1 MANPNFVPSFSSDEI
16 WRGQDTNRCISDDLD
31 TIESNIDSIKSSINN
46 LGDDY
51 AAVNHTHDEYA
62 AISDV
67 NAVRDALGSKADAVH
82 VHKEYAPSSHV
93 HDEYATKATVLELE
107 KNIGDKADLT
117 HFHADYATTNA
128 LNDVIKTVDGKA
140 SISHSH
146 DDVYYTEAEIDAKLN
161 AKADTGH
168 SHPVD
173 SSLSATSVNPVQNK
187 VINSA
192 LSEKVP
198 VSRTVNGKPL
208 ASNISLT
215 AGDVGADVAG
225 AAEDAVASA
234 KAYTDSKIDALVG
247 EGASTTLDTI
257 GEISTAIEG
266 NQDAVKA
273 LNAAIGTKANASD
286 FTAHTSNTTAHVTSD
301 ERTKWNAAK
310 THADLA
316 HAPSNAEPNQNAFS
330 NIIVGNTTISAD
342 TKTDTLNIVGS
353 NVTITP
359 DAANDKVT
367 VGINKSN
374 VTAALGYTPPTK
386 DTTYAPAT
394 QSVDGIMSS
403 GDKKKLDGVAEGAN
417 KYILPSAGSALGGVK
432 TGGDVTIAGGTITV
446 NDDSHNHVIAN
457 VDGLQNALNGKA
469 ATSHNH
475 DKSYVS
481 KELQL
486 TADNGEVEYSY
497 LKADGKNILTEI
509 IKYPV
514 GMHTV
519 YSQSGTAGNPKST
532 EAWRLVVHKTSSTV
546 CWVQAYGSVGSVYT
560 NYHDGTSGW
569 RGWRCLWDYDPEP
582 LWTGASYMHSPGGKP
597 QVVTP
602 SKKLSECRTGYLLL
616 WADYDPGSGVGDVD
630 LVTTMIPKN
639 NPSGGKWGGK
649 AFLCDIPRYVGS
661 DPNNTATEKRIIK
674 VIYVHDDCIKGN
686 AHNASGDRNDVVLRA
701 VYEY

>member
-1 MANPNFVPSFSSDEI
+1 MTNPNFVPMFSSDEI
-16 WRGQDTNRCISDDLD
+16 FRGQDTNRCLSEDLD
-31 TIESNIDSIKSSINN
+31 TIESNIDSINANIDS
-46 LGDDY
+46 LGDNY
-51 AAVNHTHDEYA
+51 AMVNHTHDEYA
-62 AISDV
+62 LITDI
-67 NAVRDALGSKADAVH
+67 NAVRDALGSKANAIH
-82 VHKEYAPSSHV
+82 THEEYARSSHA
-93 HDEYATKATVLELE
+93 HNEYAAKTTVLELE
-107 KNIGDKADLT
+107 KNIGEKADAT
-117 HFHADYATTNA
+117 HSHADYATTNA
-128 LNDVIKTVDGKA
+128 LNDIVKIVDGKA
-140 SISHSH
+140 SLSHLH
-146 DDVYYTEAEIDAKLN
+146 DNVYYTESEIDAKLN

-168 SHPVD
+168 THPVD
-173 SSLSATSVNPVQNK
+173 SSFSATSVNPVQNK

-198 VSRTVNGKPL
+198 VSRTINGKPL

-215 AGDVGADVAG
+215 AGDVGADTAG
-225 AAEDAVASA
+225 AAAEAVASA

-286 FTAHTSNTTAHVTSD
+286 FTSHTSNTTVHVTAA
-301 ERTKWNAAK
+301 ERTKWNAAN

-353 NVTITP
+353 NVTMTP
-359 DAANDKVT
+359 DVANNKVT

-386 DTTYAPAT
+386 DTTYATST
-394 QSVDGIMSS
+394 QSVDGLMSS

-446 NDDSHNHVIAN
+446 NDDSHNHVISN
-457 VDGLQNALNGKA
+457 VDGLQSALDSKS
-469 ATSHNH
+469 ATNHNH

-481 KELQL
+481 KDLQF
-486 TADNGEVEYSY
+486 TADNGGAEYSY
-497 LKADGKNILTEI
+497 LKADNKNVLTEI
-509 IKYPV
+509 LNYPIGV
-514 GMHTV
+514 HTV
-519 YSQSGTAGNPKST
+519 YSQSGTLGNPKPV
-532 EAWRLVVHKTSSTV
+532 EAWRMLIHKTSSTV
-546 CWVQAYGSVGSVYT
+546 CWVQAYGSTGSVYT
-560 NYHDGTSGW
+560 GYYDGANGW
-569 RGWRCLWDYDPEP
+569 RGWKCLWDNDPDP
-582 LWTGASYMHSPGGKP
+582 LWTGASYMHSPDGKP

-602 SKKLSECRTGYLLL
+602 SKKLSECQHGWLLM
-616 WADYDPGSGVGDVD
+616 WADYDPGSGVSDID
-630 LVTTMIPKN
+630 LVTTMIPKT

-649 AFLCDIPRYVGS
+649 AFLCDVPRYVGS
-661 DPNNTATEKRIIK
+661 DPDNTATEKRIIK
-674 VIYVHDDCIKGN
+674 VIYVHDDCIKGSFQ
-686 AHNASGDRNDVVLRA
+686 NASGDRSDVVLRA